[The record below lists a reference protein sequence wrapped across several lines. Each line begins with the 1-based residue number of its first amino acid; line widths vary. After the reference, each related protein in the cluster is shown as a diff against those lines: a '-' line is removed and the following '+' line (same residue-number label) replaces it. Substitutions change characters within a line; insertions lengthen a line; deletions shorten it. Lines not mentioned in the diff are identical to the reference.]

1 MDSMTTLNKRNCVLI
16 GNDSLLLE
24 CAERLLSLN
33 FEICAVLTDSSR
45 IRDWAEIQK
54 IEVRSAKSLEK
65 EDVKPWIC
73 DYVFSITWL
82 NVVPDFVRD
91 LAQIAAI
98 NIQDSPLPR
107 YSGPNGPA
115 WALMNQETDFGVCW
129 HIAEEQIGEGDI
141 LKQVAVPVEANDTTV
156 TLNMKCF
163 EAALSGF
170 EELLPELQSNTF
182 TRQAQNDSAR
192 FGFARDQRPENWGL
206 LDWSRSSECLEA
218 LVHGL
223 DYGSYNNGFCMAKML
238 VANFAV
244 GIGSAIAEPSQ
255 ENVQAGTI
263 LAASDRGLVIASADG
278 QLRITE
284 IHSLTGKALDIPNWM
299 QHNGIQVG
307 QQLPSPTADFLA
319 SITQA
324 LPAISDSEADW
335 LQAFSAFETP
345 ALAYDES
352 PNSAPIDALS
362 KREISVPS
370 EFLQQSGAV
379 SFSAALRTVSLI
391 HLSRLARQ
399 QSFTVRYADADF
411 AARTLGMECLLST
424 SVPLGVR
431 FKAQDSFTNSLAMIQ
446 EQVGTCQALPPFLND
461 LQGRSVDAVTQGRVC
476 LPEIA
481 VVMGENDPQ
490 SQGSALIY
498 RGCEDGRFWLEYA
511 ANRFSDEHAE
521 AMAQQ
526 LETLL
531 AAIAKDPNTP
541 ASQLE
546 LLPEAQ
552 RRQIL
557 EGWNNS
563 TRDLPPGQL
572 VHELIREKAV
582 AMGDAVAVVAAGDEL
597 TYAELEQRADHL
609 ASYLAS
615 LGAGPDAMVGICMQR
630 TADMMVALLAILKS
644 GAAYLPLDPDF
655 PPSRLRYMVEDSGV
669 SIVLS
674 DSWSSSLVA
683 DSVETLISM
692 DKPLPE
698 FEPTPITSP
707 TPSNLA
713 YVIYTSGSTGNPKGV
728 MLEHE
733 QVTNFFL
740 GMDERLGVE
749 PGVWLAVTSLSFDI
763 SVLELLWTLSRGYKL
778 VIFEGF
784 DRGLRAAH
792 APAPHDAGQLEFSL
806 MLWGASGGGA
816 GAPNPY
822 DLMLETARFGDTHGF
837 RAIWLPERHF
847 HDFGGIYPNPAVS
860 GAAIAAVTDNI
871 CIRTGSVVLPFHN
884 PVTMAEDW
892 AMVDNLSGGR
902 VGLGIASGWHPNDF
916 VLEPES
922 YGDRKQ
928 IMKTRIGTL
937 RSAWRGE
944 ALELKNGIGET
955 PEIITRPRP
964 VQNELPIWLTA
975 AGNPETFRLAGEMGV
990 HVLTHLLGQ
999 TTEEIASKIKIYR
1012 DAWGEAGHP
1021 GSGHVT
1027 MMLHTMLGE
1036 DREELRE
1043 LARGPMCSYLA
1054 TAADLLKDH
1063 MSAWAAV
1070 RTPMN
1075 KGKYDTDFH
1084 LSDLAAEDVQDLLDF
1099 AYERYFES
1107 DALFG
1112 TPESCL
1118 GMIDKL
1124 RELEVDEVACLV
1136 DFGADPELILKQ
1148 LPYLQEFK
1156 ERVQGGQPS
1165 LDGRENLEELITEH
1179 QVTHLQCTPSMATM
1193 LLAESAIT
1201 EALGTLDVMMV
1212 GGEALTEDLAA
1223 KLRAIVPGRVM
1234 NMYGLT
1240 ETAIWSSTADIHH
1253 DTTMVSLGE
1262 PLANNR
1268 FYALDANLQL
1278 VPPGLPGELYIAG
1291 LCVARGYL
1299 GRSDLTSAA
1308 FLPDPF
1314 DASGDGTLYKSGDQ
1328 VRQLP
1333 DGTMRFMGRGD
1344 SQVKV
1349 NGYRIELGEIEAALL
1364 SHDEVSQAAVLVVTN
1379 PLGARVLAAHFVLE
1393 SNSSLEIEELRSFLR
1408 TCLPEYMIPRE
1419 FHVHERF
1426 PKTNNGKT
1434 DRKALA
1440 KGGSG
1445 AASAAI
1451 PVTLVAKSKVP
1462 AAQAVTMSMA
1472 ELEDALE
1479 KIWID
1484 ILGLNS
1490 LDRNANFFDLGGH
1503 SLLTISL
1510 KRILMAEHGIEV
1522 ALIALFRHSTVRSLA
1537 SFLSAEQ
1544 SGSGPEGGGRDDDG
1558 DGGMVGGGGGIVNGG
1573 GPKSAA
1579 AKRAALRRAR
1589 RPN

>member
-1 MDSMTTLNKRNCVLI
+1 MLSDSP
-16 GNDSLLLE
+16 
-24 CAERLLSLN
+24 
-33 FEICAVLTDSSR
+33 R
-45 IRDWAEIQK
+45 IRDWAEAHK
-54 IEVRSAKSLEK
+54 IEVRSAKNLEK
-65 EDVKPWIC
+65 SDIESWNC

-82 NVVPDFVRD
+82 NIVPDFLRT
-91 LAQIAAI
+91 LPKIAAI

-115 WALMNQETDFGVCW
+115 WALMNQELDFGVCW
-129 HIAEEQIGEGDI
+129 HIAEAEVGLGDI
-141 LKQVAVPVEANDTTV
+141 LKHVTVPIEANDTTV
-156 TLNMKCF
+156 SLNMKCF

-170 EELLPELQSNTF
+170 EELLPQLLDESFERVPQVE
-182 TRQAQNDSAR
+182 SAR
-192 FGFARDQRPENWGL
+192 LPFGRDQRPDHWGL
-206 LDWSRSSECLEA
+206 MQWSRSAAELEA
-218 LVHGL
+218 MVHGL
-223 DYGSYNNGFCMAKML
+223 DYGSYNNPFCMAKML
-238 VANFAV
+238 VSDQAV
-244 GIGSAIAEPSQ
+244 GISGAIAEPSK
-255 ENVQAGTI
+255 ESVTAGTI
-263 LAASDRGLVIASADG
+263 LAASERGLVVATADG
-278 QLRITE
+278 NLRITGLQD
-284 IHSLTGKALDIPNWM
+284 LTGNSVEILDWLAFE
-299 QHNGIQVG
+299 GIRIGQV
-307 QQLPSPTADFLA
+307 LPSPSPKLLTSLTK
-319 SITQA
+319 S
-324 LPAISDSEADW
+324 LPAISEHEATW
-335 LQAFSAFETP
+335 LEAFAAFDPP
-345 ALAYDES
+345 ALAYDQS
-352 PNSAPIDALS
+352 PNSVADGALL
-362 KREISVPS
+362 KREIAVPS
-370 EFLQQSGAV
+370 EFLAQSQAPD
-379 SFSAALRTVSLI
+379 FAASLGTVSLI

-399 QSFTVRYADADF
+399 QGLRVRYVDDHLTERVA
-411 AARTLGMECLLST
+411 GMDQLLSA
-424 SVPLGVR
+424 SVPLGVE
-431 FKAQDSFTNSLAMIQ
+431 FQDQHDFAASMKMV
-446 EQVGTCQALPPFLND
+446 EQQVATCRSLPPFLHD
-461 LQGRSVDAVTQGRVC
+461 LQGRSRNAETQGRVC

-481 VVMGENDPQ
+481 IVIGASDPQ
-490 SQGSALIY
+490 AEDSVLVY
-498 RGCEDGRFWLEYA
+498 RATAEGQLWLEYA
-511 ANRFSDEHAE
+511 ENRYSSADAE

-531 AAIAKDPNTP
+531 EAICAAPNTP
-541 ASQLE
+541 VMHLQ
-546 LLPEAQ
+546 LLPEDQ

-557 EGWNNS
+557 EGWNDS
-563 TRDLPPGQL
+563 TRDLPQGQL

-582 AMGDAVAVVAAGDEL
+582 SMGNAVAVVAAGEEL
-597 TYAELEQRADHL
+597 TYEELEQRADHL

-615 LGAGPDAMVGICMQR
+615 LGAGPDSMVGICMQR
-630 TADMMVALLAILKS
+630 TTDMMVALLGILKS

-674 DSWSSSLVA
+674 DAWSSSLVD
-683 DSVETLISM
+683 DSVETLILM
-692 DKPLPE
+692 DQPLPA
-698 FEPTPITSP
+698 FEPAPPKVP

-749 PGVWLAVTSLSFDI
+749 PGVWVAVTSLSFDI

-792 APAPHDAGQLEFSL
+792 APAPHDAGQVEFSL

-822 DLMLETARFGDTHGF
+822 DLMLETARFGDSHGF

-860 GAAIAAVTDNI
+860 AAAIAAVTNDI
-871 CIRTGSVVLPFHN
+871 HLRTGSVVLPFHD
-884 PVTMAEDW
+884 PVLMAEDW

-916 VLEPES
+916 VLEPDS
-922 YGDRKQ
+922 YEDRKQ

-944 ALELKNGIGET
+944 ALELRNGVGET

-964 VQNELPIWLTA
+964 VQPELPVWLTA

-990 HVLTHLLGQ
+990 HILTHLLGQ
-999 TTEEIASKIKIYR
+999 TTDEIASKIQVYR
-1012 DAWGEAGHP
+1012 DAWREAGHP

-1043 LARGPMCSYLA
+1043 LARGPFCSYLA

-1075 KGKYDTDFH
+1075 KGKYDTDFN
-1084 LSDLAAEDVQDLLDF
+1084 LSDLAGEDVQDLLDF
-1099 AYERYFES
+1099 AYKRYFES

-1118 GMIDKL
+1118 GMVDKM
-1124 RELEVDEVACLV
+1124 RDLEVDEIACLV
-1136 DFGADPELILKQ
+1136 DFGAEPELILKQ
-1148 LPYLQEFK
+1148 LPYLQQFK
-1156 ERVQGGQPS
+1156 ERVQGGQQG
-1165 LDGRENLEELITEH
+1165 LEARENLEDLILTH
-1179 QVTHLQCTPSMATM
+1179 KATHLQCTPSMATM

-1212 GGEALTEDLAA
+1212 GGEALTEDLAS

-1240 ETAIWSSTADIHH
+1240 ETAIWSSTADIEH
-1253 DTTMVSLGE
+1253 DTTVVSLGE

-1278 VPPGLPGELYIAG
+1278 VPPGLPGELFIAG

-1299 GRSDLTSAA
+1299 GKPDLTSSA
-1308 FLPDPF
+1308 FLQDPF
-1314 DASGDGTLYKSGDQ
+1314 DASGEGLLYKSGDQ

-1349 NGYRIELGEIEAALL
+1349 NGYRIELGEIEAAML
-1364 SHDEVSQAAVLVVTN
+1364 SHEEVSQAAVLVVTN

-1393 SNSSLEIEELRSFLR
+1393 ANSKLEIEELRSFLR

-1440 KGGSG
+1440 QGGG
-1445 AASAAI
+1445 GVAAAPIPPAPKAQPQAAAVEAVEMSA
-1451 PVTLVAKSKVP
+1451 
-1462 AAQAVTMSMA
+1462 A

-1522 ALIALFRHSTVRSLA
+1522 ALIALFSHSTVRSLA
-1537 SFLSAEQ
+1537 TFLAAEQ
-1544 SGSGPEGGGRDDDG
+1544 EGKKPAAAT
-1558 DGGMVGGGGGIVNGG
+1558 NGG
-1573 GPKSAA
+1573 PSGGAPQSAA

-1589 RPN
+1589 RGQ

>member
-1 MDSMTTLNKRNCVLI
+1 MDSKTTLNKRNCVLI

-24 CAERLLSLN
+24 CAQRLLSMN
-33 FEICAVLTDSSR
+33 FGICAVLTDSVR
-45 IRDWAEIQK
+45 IRDWAEAQK
-54 IEVRSAKSLEK
+54 IEVRSAKSLESDDIK
-65 EDVKPWIC
+65 SWVC
-73 DYVFSITWL
+73 DYVFSVTWL
-82 NVVPDFVRD
+82 NIVPDFLRSLPRV
-91 LAQIAAI
+91 AAI

-115 WALMNQETDFGVCW
+115 WALMNQEADFGVCW
-129 HIAEEQIGEGDI
+129 HIAESQVGEGDI
-141 LKQVAVPVEANDTTV
+141 LKQVAVPIEANDTTV
-156 TLNMKCF
+156 SLNMKCF
-163 EAALSGF
+163 EAALSSF
-170 EELLPELQSNTF
+170 EELLPELLNNTF
-182 TRQAQNDSAR
+182 ERQPQEEAAR
-192 FGFARDQRPENWGL
+192 FGFGRDQRPDHWGL
-206 LDWSRSSECLEA
+206 LDWSLSAEKLEA

-223 DYGSYNNGFCMAKML
+223 DYGPYNNSFCMAKML
-238 VANFAV
+238 VADFAV
-244 GIGSAIAEPSQ
+244 GIAGAIAEPKN
-255 ENVQAGTI
+255 EKVEAGTI
-263 LAASDRGLVIASADG
+263 LAASERGLVVATTDG
-278 QLRITE
+278 NLRITE
-284 IHSLTGKALDIPNWM
+284 LHSLTGKALDLPLWM
-299 QHNGIQVG
+299 EQNGIQVG
-307 QQLPSPTADFLA
+307 QQLVSPSVDLLATLTQTVAD
-319 SITQA
+319 
-324 LPAISDSEADW
+324 ISDSEAAW
-335 LQAFSAFETP
+335 LQAFNVSEAP

-352 PNSAPIDALS
+352 PNADPNTELS
-362 KREISVPS
+362 KREIVVPAG
-370 EFLQQSGAV
+370 FLEQSKAANLGTALRAV
-379 SFSAALRTVSLI
+379 SLV
-391 HLSRLARQ
+391 HLSRLSRQ
-399 QSFTVRYADADF
+399 QSFTVRYADEKTAG
-411 AARTLGMECLLST
+411 RTQGLQGLLS
-424 SVPLGVR
+424 SSLPLGVE
-431 FKAQDSFTNSLAMIQ
+431 FQVQDCFADSLTMV
-446 EQVGTCQALPPFLND
+446 EQKVATCLELPPFLTD
-461 LQGRSVDAVTQGRVC
+461 LQGRSVNAETQSRVG
-476 LPEIA
+476 LAEIS
-481 VVMGENDPQ
+481 VVQGDKDPQ
-490 SQGSALIY
+490 GQGSALIY
-498 RGCEDGRFWLEYA
+498 RISQDGRFWLEYA
-511 ANRFSDEHAE
+511 TNRFSDENVE

-531 AAIAKDPNTP
+531 GAIASDPSTP
-541 ASQLE
+541 VAQLQ
-546 LLPEAQ
+546 LLPEEQ

-557 EGWNNS
+557 EGWNNT
-563 TRDLPPGQL
+563 TRELPAGQL

-582 AMGDAVAVVAAGDEL
+582 AMGDATAVVAAGEEL
-597 TYAELEQRADHL
+597 SYAQLEQRADHL

-630 TADMMVALLAILKS
+630 TTDMMVALLAILKS

-669 SIVLS
+669 KIVLS
-674 DSWSSSLVA
+674 DAWSSSLVA

-692 DKPLPE
+692 DQPLPD
-698 FEPTPITSP
+698 FEATTPQVP

-778 VIFEGF
+778 VVFEGF

-792 APAPHDAGQLEFSL
+792 APAPHDAGQVEFSL

-822 DLMLETARFGDTHGF
+822 ELMLETARFGDSHGF

-847 HDFGGIYPNPAVS
+847 HEFGGIYPNPAVS
-860 GAAIAAVTDNI
+860 GAAIATVTDNI
-871 CIRTGSVVLPFHN
+871 CIRTGSVVLPFHD
-884 PVTMAEDW
+884 PITMAEDW

-944 ALELKNGIGET
+944 ALELKNGVGER

-964 VQNELPIWLTA
+964 VQPELPVWLTA
-975 AGNPETFRLAGEMGV
+975 AGNPDTFRLAGEMGV
-990 HVLTHLLGQ
+990 NILTHLLGQ
-999 TTEEIASKIKIYR
+999 TTDEIASKIKIYR
-1012 DAWGEAGHP
+1012 DAWREAGHP

-1043 LARGPMCSYLA
+1043 LARGPFCSYLA

-1075 KGKYDTDFH
+1075 KGQYDTDFH
-1084 LSDLAAEDVQDLLDF
+1084 LSDLSPEDVQDLLDF
-1099 AYERYFES
+1099 AYERYFDS

-1118 GMIDKL
+1118 GMIDKM
-1124 RELEVDEVACLV
+1124 RDLEVDEIACLV
-1136 DFGADPELILKQ
+1136 DFGAEPELILKQ
-1148 LPYLQEFK
+1148 LPYLQAFK
-1156 ERVQGGQPS
+1156 ERVQGGQHG
-1165 LDGRENLEELITEH
+1165 LDVRENLEDLITEH
-1179 QVTHLQCTPSMATM
+1179 DVTHLQCTPSMATM

-1201 EALGTLDVMMV
+1201 DALGTLDVMMV
-1212 GGEALTEDLAA
+1212 GGEALTEDLAS
-1223 KLRAIVPGRVM
+1223 KLRSIVPGRVM

-1240 ETAIWSSTADIHH
+1240 ETAIWSSTADIER
-1253 DTTMVSLGE
+1253 DTTVVSLGE

-1308 FLPDPF
+1308 FLKDPF
-1314 DASGDGTLYKSGDQ
+1314 DGSGHGTLYKSGDQ

-1364 SHDEVSQAAVLVVTN
+1364 SHERVSQSAVLVITN
-1379 PLGARVLAAHFVLE
+1379 PLGARVLAAHYVLE
-1393 SNSSLEIEELRSFLR
+1393 ANSALEIEELRSYLR

-1440 KGGSG
+1440 KGGGGG
-1445 AASAAI
+1445 ASKPI
-1451 PVTLVAKSKVP
+1451 PPAPVAKVKVA
-1462 AAQAVTMSMA
+1462 AAQAVAMSTA

-1484 ILGLNS
+1484 ILGLDN

-1537 SFLSAEQ
+1537 NFLTEEQ
-1544 SGSGPEGGGRDDDG
+1544 GGKGPEGGAPGYGG
-1558 DGGMVGGGGGIVNGG
+1558 DGSGEGGGTHEQV
-1573 GPKSAA
+1573 PKSAA

-1589 RPN
+1589 RGQ